1 MIFRPTMLTIF
12 SRQIPINEVL
22 AEEHNW
28 LVGAFSAENSNL
40 QLTIQRIEWS
50 KTYFHDRE
58 SYVKFTATFK
68 TTVGSWNGTTGYW
81 LTARLFQETII
92 CSAFKQLKS
101 DSPQFQNS
109 VNLNKQAGENFVS
122 VRITST
128 AIGLIEFQCNG
139 LKFDESKELALFNS
153 ATNQWEWHTQSFDK
167 DSFFR
172 FDANEN

>member
-1 MIFRPTMLTIF
+1 MLTILN
-12 SRQIPINEVL
+12 RQIPISEPL
-22 AEEHNW
+22 YEEHNK
-28 LVGAFSAENSNL
+28 LVGAFSAESSNL
-40 QLTIQRIEWS
+40 QLTIQRTEWS
-50 KTYFHDRE
+50 KTFFHDSE

-81 LTARLFQETII
+81 LTAKLFRETII
-92 CSAFKQLKS
+92 CSEFKQLKS
-101 DSPQFQNS
+101 GSPQFLNS

-128 AIGLIEFQCNG
+128 AIGLIEFQCAG
-139 LKFDESKELALFNS
+139 LKFGDSKEIALFNS

-172 FDANEN
+172 FDASES

>member
-1 MIFRPTMLTIF
+1 MLAIF
-12 SRQIPINEVL
+12 SRQIPINDVL

-28 LVGAFSAENSNL
+28 LVGAFSAESSNL
-40 QLTIQRIEWS
+40 QLTIQRTEWS

-81 LTARLFQETII
+81 LTAKLFQETII
-92 CSAFKQLKS
+92 CTDYKQLKS
-101 DSPQFQNS
+101 GSPQFLNS

-128 AIGLIEFQCNG
+128 AIGLLEFQCTG
-139 LKFDESKELALFNS
+139 LKFDEPKEVALFNS
-153 ATNQWEWHTQSFDK
+153 ATNQWEWHTESLDGG
-167 DSFFR
+167 SFFR
-172 FDANEN
+172 FDDGES